1 MFYAI
6 GDGLKFPAGMRL
18 NWVKLQ
24 SNGVFVHCGEN
35 EGQGVIIEG
44 EIYHVSGRE
53 DIDKPT
59 VDLVWEEETLRLI
72 DQLTNAQLALVEQYE
87 RNCALEDELTH
98 TQLALVE
105 IYETMIGGE

>member
-6 GDGLKFPAGMRL
+6 CDGVKFPAGTRP

-35 EGQGVIIEG
+35 EGDGVIIEG
-44 EIYHVSGRE
+44 EIYHVNGRK

-59 VDLVWEEETLRLI
+59 VELVWEEETLKLI
-72 DQLTNAQLALVEQYE
+72 EQLTNAQLALVEQYE
-87 RNCALEDELTH
+87 RNCTLENELTH

-105 IYETMIGGE
+105 IYETVVNSF